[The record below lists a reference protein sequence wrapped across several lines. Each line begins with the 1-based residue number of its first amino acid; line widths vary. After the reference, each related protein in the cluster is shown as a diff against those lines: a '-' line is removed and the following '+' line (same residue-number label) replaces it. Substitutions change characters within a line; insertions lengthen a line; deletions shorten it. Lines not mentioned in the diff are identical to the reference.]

1 VGSLVRFLIADDHE
15 LVRRGM
21 RSIIESRGNADV
33 YEAQNGIEAVE
44 RIKREKFDLVILDV
58 SMPICDGFAAA
69 REIRKIDFSIPILFV
84 SLNRTKLF
92 VEVARRIGVNGY
104 VIKSESS
111 STLMEAVDRV
121 LGNESYFPSE
131 DQQGRALRT

>member
-1 VGSLVRFLIADDHE
+1 
-15 LVRRGM
+15 M

-69 REIRKIDFSIPILFV
+69 REIRKIDSAVPILFV
-84 SLNRTKLF
+84 SVTRTKLF

-121 LGNESYFPSE
+121 LGSESYFPSD
-131 DQQGRALRT
+131 DQESPTLRP